1 MEIKGPKENRRF
13 LQKSFMNESKLHIK
27 AIAQILSIWA
37 LLGLIYYILVNFVW
51 T

>member
-1 MEIKGPKENRRF
+1 MEVKDSKENRKF
-13 LQKSFMNESKLHIK
+13 LQKYFMNESKLHIK
-27 AIAQILSIWA
+27 ALAKILSIWA